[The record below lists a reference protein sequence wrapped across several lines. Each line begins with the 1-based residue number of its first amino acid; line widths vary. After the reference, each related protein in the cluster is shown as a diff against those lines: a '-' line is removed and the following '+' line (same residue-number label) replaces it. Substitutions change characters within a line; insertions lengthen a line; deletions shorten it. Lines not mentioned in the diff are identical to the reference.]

1 MADAGFRLTVEGERE
16 FKKALA
22 EINAQVKTSK
32 SELKLLSA
40 EYEINDDKLGN
51 LNQRQAVLADT
62 MQQQA
67 QKVKLAEERYRAWAA
82 ELGEGDVK
90 VLKMKES
97 LNLAQAELAKTT
109 QEWQQN
115 EEAIREY
122 GQQTANVEDTLR
134 QIDAAVE
141 ANRSE
146 LQLLSAQYKDTGDK
160 SEMYA
165 RQNATLENSVQLQ
178 RQKIDELTAALRQAE
193 EEYGDGSEAVSKY
206 KKQLADAQTELIGME
221 EQIEDNNDALE
232 KGGDAADPMKD
243 ALSEIANKL
252 GIDIPPGIENMSTKF
267 LGAAVAAGGIG
278 IAVKEGIGMMKE
290 MAAYADDV
298 LTESVIS
305 GIDTQVYQQLK
316 YMDGLMDVST
326 ETITS
331 SLSRLKRAM
340 DDAANGSEELERKFG
355 LLGVAVTDQN
365 GNLRDSWDVYLEV
378 IDALGRMNNETERD
392 AAAMDLMGRSAAD
405 LNPLIE
411 AGADRMRELAD
422 EAQRVGYVLSDDQL
436 AAAGGFQDTIDR
448 LEKQT
453 DALKNNI
460 GQLLIETVR
469 LAEGNTSIDSVKSS
483 WEGLERVVFGLLDT
497 IKGEAGSTESEYGT
511 LGKWLFGQS
520 SAGRIFLDIE
530 KAIGKFKIDY
540 ATEEEIIEIE
550 ETAKGMEQV
559 AESAEKVAE
568 AEERSAQ
575 ATEYATKQQERKTEA
590 AQKAYEAEIE
600 AAEEA
605 AEKKIDLYTEE
616 LNKELDALDNK
627 HTAELKAVEK
637 NNAAILKAVQ
647 KSQKERQKELE
658 AALKEEMALLE
669 AQHKEKLALIDAEY
683 AERLKLLDEDQRDA
697 LKEIDDEIAAIE
709 AVTKAEDEARE
720 QQKQKDKI
728 AALEKA
734 VEESETLE
742 DKKKAEEE
750 LQDYLLELERERIL
764 AEREANIAALE
775 DKKALLEAEFEAQRE
790 EIEAEKQATIE
801 GLEAEFEAEKT
812 MMEEQH
818 QQRRDMLSE
827 ALSAELD
834 VYRENMSAR
843 VDALKEEQKLEREEL
858 SKSISER
865 VENFKKEV
873 QKEVDKEAEAA
884 EERLATAKTN
894 AEEMIAIWEDYYIR
908 FKGIFDSGAA
918 SARAAGEKI
927 ATEYASGLAAAML
940 AAENNVSYAAGRLTR
955 GALVEG
961 MGNEDMPSIVGAGD
975 YAGALASQLT
985 KASGAFAASRGT
997 GEVIQNYYNVTIDA
1011 KNVKEW
1017 NDVIRTIDE
1026 EKQNIRMGYT
1036 GR

>member
-67 QKVKLAEERYRAWAA
+67 QKVKLAEERYRAWAT

-115 EEAIREY
+115 EAAIREY

-141 ANRSE
+141 ANRAE

-193 EEYGDGSEAVSKY
+193 DEYGDGSEAVSKY

-267 LGAAVAAGGIG
+267 LGAAVAAGGIAIAIQKG
-278 IAVKEGIGMMKE
+278 IEMMKE

-340 DDAANGSEELERKFG
+340 DDAANGSDELERKFG

-365 GNLRDSWDVYLEV
+365 GNLRDSWEVYLEV
-378 IDALGRMNNETERD
+378 IDALGKMNNETERD

-422 EAQRVGYVLSDDQL
+422 EAQRVGYVMSEDQL
-436 AAAGGFQDTIDR
+436 ATAGGFQDTMDR
-448 LEKQT
+448 LGKQSE
-453 DALKNNI
+453 AIKNNI
-460 GQLLIETVR
+460 GQMLLETVR
-469 LAEGNTSIDSVKSS
+469 LGNGNGTLEGVRDAWNGVKTSINASIDAIS
-483 WEGLERVVFGLLDT
+483 
-497 IKGEAGSTESEYGT
+497 GEEGT
-511 LGKWLFGQS
+511 LAEMGEKWDTFWEKVFNG
-520 SAGRIFLDIE
+520 GRSRNT
-530 KAIGKFKIDY
+530 
-540 ATEEEIIEIE
+540 ATSYKEMYSGAVE
-550 ETAKGMEQV
+550 A
-559 AESAEKVAE
+559 AEKVKDAAKEMEEAARAAE
-568 AEERSAQ
+568 IAEKRSAE
-575 ATEYATKQQERKTEA
+575 ATEYATRQQEKKTEA

-637 NNAAILKAVQ
+637 NNAAVLKAVQ

-720 QQKQKDKI
+720 QQKQKDKV

-734 VEESETLE
+734 VEDSETLE

-750 LQDYLLELERERIL
+750 LQAYLLELERERIL

-865 VENFKKEV
+865 VENYKKEV

-894 AEEMIAIWEDYYIR
+894 AEEMLDVWEDYYKKFIAIVEN
-908 FKGIFDSGAA
+908 GG
-918 SARAAGEKI
+918 SAIKSVGEQV
-927 ATEYASGLAAAML
+927 ATQFGEGLALGML
-940 AAENNVSYAAGRLTR
+940 AQEKNVSYAADRLYR
-955 GALVEG
+955 GALLQGMEG
-961 MGNEDMPSIVGAGD
+961 AALVDGNIIAKQSAVQEGGAPF
-975 YAGALASQLT
+975 AGAS
-985 KASGAFAASRGT
+985 SS
-997 GEVIQNYYNVTIDA
+997 VVNNYNVTVDA
-1011 KNVKEW
+1011 KNVEEF
-1017 NDVIRTIDE
+1017 NDIIKAIQS